1 MKALLAF
8 GVLLLSASCMLEL
21 SGDIS
26 EEEFA
31 ELYNAL
37 SEGPSENEMV
47 RGDWEVSGSPG
58 VIHAPKKGPVGDRYK
73 HVKDIMIQKGIAS
86 FKAAVSLIKSGLGY
100 SSGYGSSSRGSRV
113 SHDNGWVCSYAFI
126 KRAGYGH
133 TVWCSKREKFGH
145 HTRLWDY
152 RAGAFFSGGIMVAP

>member
-8 GVLLLSASCMLEL
+8 GVLLLSASCMMEL

-58 VIHAPKKGPVGDRYK
+58 VVHAPKKGPVGDRYK

-86 FKAAVSLIKSGLGY
+86 FKAAVSLIKSGLGH
-100 SSGYGSSSRGSRV
+100 STGYGSLKDR
-113 SHDNGWVCSYAFI
+113 DCWVCSYAYV
-126 KRAGYGH
+126 KKAGYGH

-145 HTRLWDY
+145 HTRLFDY